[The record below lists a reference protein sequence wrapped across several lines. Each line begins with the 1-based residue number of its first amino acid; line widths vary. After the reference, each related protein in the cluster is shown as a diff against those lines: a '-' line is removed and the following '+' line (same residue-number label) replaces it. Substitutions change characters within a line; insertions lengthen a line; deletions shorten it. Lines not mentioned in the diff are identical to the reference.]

1 MKVTQLK
8 NIINSVTTE
17 ILGKDD
23 VLNEDLTNI
32 TDIGK
37 EIIDTDNIDNYV
49 KKLVNHIGSVLFVNR
64 LYNGSVPS
72 VLMDSWEFGSILEK
86 ITADLPE
93 ADENDSWNLQDGQS
107 YDQDVFYQPKV
118 EAKFYNSKVTFDI
131 PLSFTEEQV
140 KESFD
145 NVNQLNGF
153 VSMLQTSVQNSMT
166 VKLDALI
173 MRTINNMTAQ
183 TLNASADKQV
193 STVTAVNLLAD
204 YNAMVNANGA
214 GKAVSAKDALQ
225 SPDFIKFA
233 SMRIALYQ
241 DRMSKMSTLFNLGGK
256 ERFTPSDNLHLV
268 LLSDFAKASD
278 IYLESN
284 TYHND
289 LVALPNYETVPY
301 WQGSGKGY
309 AFDDI
314 SKIDV
319 KTEGKDT
326 KPATVTQSGILGV
339 MFDTNALGVS
349 NLNQR
354 VTTNYNARAE
364 FFTNWYKFDAGY
376 YNDLNENYVVF
387 FIQDKPAPA
396 TTTTTP
402 STGGSK

>member
-8 NIINSVTTE
+8 DIINSVTTE
-17 ILGKDD
+17 ILGKED

-204 YNAMVNANGA
+204 YNAMVNTNGT

-284 TYHND
+284 TYHNE
-289 LVALPNYETVPY
+289 LVSLPNYETVPY

-319 KTEGKDT
+319 KTEGADT

-387 FIQDKPAPA
+387 FIQDEPA
-396 TTTTTP
+396 P
-402 STGGSK
+402 STGDSK